1 MKIGTLYVVDRTKL
15 IWHLKTNME
24 GFRALREQTQ
34 KRWNEDNQLI
44 VNADEW
50 DILFIP
56 ESIQAAA
63 INA

>member
-15 IWHLKTNME
+15 IRHLKTNME